1 MALEHLGTCSSV
13 WKLFLVNLINFILAG
28 KPSSSSSMIDLER
41 KGNNKQE
48 RKCKSRPSKYEKPS
62 NRSSTDN
69 SKSRGTAQCFLYGQT
84 DSQLQPDSVTS
95 IGGRDLALFLFRAL
109 GKILYCKS
117 KYSFFVAHCILA
129 TNYYAVLLSEW
140 VSVTKESG
148 PAMNSPNFDLMFPN
162 LWNYLGD
169 FGDFTEMLLSYIFGP
184 RVVKI
189 STIFKVITSA
199 VSYMQV

>member
-1 MALEHLGTCSSV
+1 
-13 WKLFLVNLINFILAG
+13 
-28 KPSSSSSMIDLER
+28 MIDLER

-84 DSQLQPDSVTS
+84 DSQLQPESVTS

-117 KYSFFVAHCILA
+117 KYSA
-129 TNYYAVLLSEW
+129 S
-140 VSVTKESG
+140 
-148 PAMNSPNFDLMFPN
+148 
-162 LWNYLGD
+162 
-169 FGDFTEMLLSYIFGP
+169 
-184 RVVKI
+184 
-189 STIFKVITSA
+189 
-199 VSYMQV
+199 